1 MRLIYWILMVLL
13 CPVYGLPIN
22 CYYISS
28 FIQEYDVF
36 MYPETEVRLH
46 RECPTVSVH
55 LVNGN
60 KIYEGVVETLL
71 NRVDGSPDCE
81 EDSEEDKILKTIGLN
96 CEELKSD
103 I

>member
-1 MRLIYWILMVLL
+1 MLIL

-36 MYPETEVRLH
+36 MHPETEIRLH
-46 RECPTVSVH
+46 RECPNVSVH

-60 KIYEGVVETLL
+60 KIYDGVVETLL

-96 CEELKSD
+96 CKK
-103 I
+103 IRNII